1 MKKGIVFLF
10 CALLISFNVY
20 ASEVEIIGKGA
31 TFPFPLYSKMFDVY
45 QEEHGI
51 EIDYEGIGSSGGIKA
66 LTKKVVDFGGTDA
79 FMSDK
84 LIKETGAD
92 IVHIPTCLGAVCV
105 TYNLRDISEIRLSQ
119 KILADIFLGRITRWN
134 HRKIARL
141 NPGVKL
147 PKKEIIIV
155 HRSDGSG
162 TTNIFTDFLTKVS
175 DEWKEGVGHGKTVD
189 WPVGIGVTKNSGVA
203 TMIKQLP
210 GSIGYVEMAY
220 AIENGLPVATIEN
233 SSGNFIKPSL
243 SSTSLSAV
251 GKIPDDTRTSL
262 TNTSAVNGYP
272 ITGFTWIILYK
283 EQNYNGRTHDKAKDL
298 ADLFWW
304 MTHDGQKFTKDLNYA
319 PLPDK
324 MILKVEKILRSI
336 TYDGES
342 LIR

>member
-1 MKKGIVFLF
+1 MKKYIAVFF
-10 CALLISFNVY
+10 FALLL
-20 ASEVEIIGKGA
+20 ASSVNAKEMEINGAGA

-45 QEEHGI
+45 HEDHDVK
-51 EIDYEGIGSSGGIKA
+51 IDYEGIGSSGGIKA
-66 LTKKVVDFGGTDA
+66 LTGREVDFGGTDA
-79 FMSDK
+79 FMNDE
-84 LIKETGAD
+84 LIKKTGAE

-105 TYNLRDISEIRLSQ
+105 TYNLKGVSGIHLSQ
-119 KILADIFLGRITRWN
+119 EVLADIFLGKITRWN

-141 NPGVKL
+141 NPKVKL
-147 PKKEIIIV
+147 PRKEIIIV

-175 DEWKEGVGHGKTVD
+175 DDWAESVGRGKTVD

-220 AIENGLPVATIEN
+220 AIENDLPVAVIEN

-243 SSTSLSAV
+243 LSTSLSANA
-251 GKIPDDTRTSL
+251 KIPDDTRTSL
-262 TNTSAVNGYP
+262 TNTSSKNGYP

-283 EQNYNGRTHDKAKDL
+283 EQNYNDRTL
-298 ADLFWW
+298 AQAQELTKLLWW
-304 MTHDGQKFTKDLNYA
+304 MTHEGQKYATDLNYA

-324 MILKVEKILRSI
+324 MIPKVEKLLRSI

-342 LIR
+342 LIQ